1 MAELFP
7 SLDVLGYIL
16 LRTGAVYL
24 LVLIGLRLAGKR
36 EIGQMTVFD
45 LVVLLLLA
53 NAVQN
58 AMVGGDASLG
68 GGLAAAGLL
77 LLLNGLISRAT
88 LRWPRLRRTL
98 VGSPTLLVLHGEILA
113 DHLRRE
119 GVSQEELET
128 ALREHGVASVDSAD
142 MAVLEVDGSI
152 SVVPTEQ
159 PMKRGRRRVRAL
171 RHS

>member
-1 MAELFP
+1 M
-7 SLDVLGYIL
+7 
-16 LRTGAVYL
+16 
-24 LVLIGLRLAGKR
+24 
-36 EIGQMTVFD
+36 
-45 LVVLLLLA
+45 
-53 NAVQN
+53 
-58 AMVGGDASLG
+58 
-68 GGLAAAGLL
+68 AAALL

-128 ALREHGVASVDSAD
+128 ALREHGVSAVDGVD

-152 SVVPTEQ
+152 SVVPTDQ
-159 PMKRGRRRVRAL
+159 PMKRGRRRARAL

>member
-1 MAELFP
+1 MER
-7 SLDVLGYIL
+7 Y
-16 LRTGAVYL
+16 
-24 LVLIGLRLAGKR
+24 
-36 EIGQMTVFD
+36 VFD
-45 LVVLLLLA
+45 L
-53 NAVQN
+53 
-58 AMVGGDASLG
+58 SLI
-68 GGLAAAGLL
+68 LVL

-128 ALREHGVASVDSAD
+128 ALREHGVSAVDGVD

-152 SVVPTEQ
+152 SVVPTDQ
-159 PMKRGRRRVRAL
+159 PMKRGRRRARAL